1 MQIPLV
7 DLTAQY
13 RRLKPE
19 LDAAIQRVLDRAQF
33 ILGPEVAA
41 LEREVAAY
49 CGTSQAV
56 AVASGT
62 DALELTLR
70 ACGIG
75 PGDEVITTALSFF
88 ATAQTIASVGAT
100 PVFVDIDPVT
110 YTLDPAKVDAAISSR
125 TKAIVPVHL
134 YGHPADL
141 DALLRIAQARRLAV
155 IEDCAQAIGAALGGR
170 RVGSFGLAGCLSFYP
185 SKNLGAYGDGGMVVT
200 SDGQLAERL
209 RVLRMHGSRDRI
221 RHDVISRNSR
231 LDELQAAVL
240 RVKLPHLEDWNAAR
254 RRHAQ
259 TYDRLLTQ
267 AGLSDQLVLPRTQEG
282 AGHVFHLYAV
292 QCPQRDVL
300 VKRLIERGIGVQIH
314 YALTLPQEPAFA
326 SLGYRQGQFPVAE
339 RLAASVLSLPLYPE
353 LSEEHIR
360 VVVQILSEILRGL
373 GPSHT

>member
-200 SDGQLAERL
+200 SDTQLAERL
-209 RVLRMHGSRDRI
+209 RMLRVHGSRDRI